1 LVVAA
6 RVEDVARGVVLD
18 GVTRFAGADARGV
31 ASAAAVVGAAES
43 AALVGATD
51 SAAVVG
57 ATDSVAV
64 VGATDAASVFAGAR
78 LAVVDRVAGVLA
90 AVVFAV
96 VAFAAAVLAAVALA
110 AAVFD
115 GAVRAAVVFVAR
127 AAGLF
132 GAAFSDA
139 SDSADAVDSA
149 AVEGR
154 RGVDFRGALTVFSA
168 VASGSSCSGGGGA
181 ELTQLTYQDGRDSA
195 CLEAKFRQIRPRKPL
210 RGRSRVD
217 NDIRHRLPLEGVA
230 G

>member
-1 LVVAA
+1 
-6 RVEDVARGVVLD
+6 LD
-18 GVTRFAGADARGV
+18 GVTRFVAADVRV
-31 ASAAAVVGAAES
+31 ASAAVVGAAES
-43 AALVGATD
+43 P
-51 SAAVVG
+51 AVVG
-57 ATDSVAV
+57 AADSAAV

-78 LAVVDRVAGVLA
+78 LADVDRVAGVLA
-90 AVVFAV
+90 AVVCAV
-96 VAFAAAVLAAVALA
+96 LAPAAAVLAAAAFA

-115 GAVRAAVVFVAR
+115 GVVRAAVVFVAR

-139 SDSADAVDSA
+139 ADSADAVDSA

-195 CLEAKFRQIRPRKPL
+195 CLEGKFRQIRPRKPL

-217 NDIRHRLPLEGVA
+217 NDIRHRLPLEEVA